1 MDAPGE
7 QRRLRVVTRALRSG
21 AVINLPAPK
30 ERSVRLRTHAGGGCC
45 APTGAPR
52 HFPGIIRGRYP
63 TSCLTGFLAGD

>member
-30 ERSVRLRTHAGGGCC
+30 QRSVRLRTHAGTS
-45 APTGAPR
+45 AASRVRLGASTFALIQPSVDSTC
-52 HFPGIIRGRYP
+52 I
-63 TSCLTGFLAGD
+63 